1 MKSILTFL
9 LILFNLNLYSQTDVK
24 LVISENTINKI
35 FDAIGPIRGEGE
47 YKIVQTKKFTWLL
60 QGTHIDLIQ
69 DSALFI
75 TQAEV
80 KTHLGTYYD
89 EIRGKVSVTYNEK
102 TNLISIQII
111 DAQFEVAIR
120 IGKMRMVLRR
130 IQLADYFKTPF
141 QFEGPGRMNE
151 DISFQMPNGD
161 MKKISVKPQHF
172 KMRIIDNSIIVT
184 SDLTFSNDSTKTLT
198 SK

>member
-1 MKSILTFL
+1 MKSILTFF

-35 FDAIGPIRGEGE
+35 FDAIGPISGEGE

-89 EIRGKVSVTYNEK
+89 EIKGKVSVSYNEK

-111 DAQFEVAIR
+111 DAQFEVRGYNYGNTKKNNYDCSEYFHKVKI
-120 IGKMRMVLRR
+120 RR
-130 IQLADYFKTPF
+130 I
-141 QFEGPGRMNE
+141 N
-151 DISFQMPNGD
+151 
-161 MKKISVKPQHF
+161 
-172 KMRIIDNSIIVT
+172 
-184 SDLTFSNDSTKTLT
+184 FSNNFNLIYIL
-198 SK
+198 